1 MATENITTNMPPG
14 FLKAGMEDA
23 VTQAQNWATKPQTA
37 IGAPQQAGVD
47 PFTQQA
53 QDLAQSQLGL
63 GAFTRDPTT
72 GAVTNIGA
80 GGSGIT
86 GYAPYLTGTGTQ
98 AGAATLTG
106 PGAGQGLG
114 SIASYASP
122 YTQAIKD
129 TALTEF
135 DRQRG
140 VDKTQLGYDAVKA
153 GAFGGGRHGLTE
165 SDFLS
170 QSLKDR
176 AGLVAGF
183 DQDAFLNAQKA
194 RQTDQAGLMDL
205 AKQIQLQ
212 GSADL
217 ATIGGM
223 GGQGQLYGQAGLD
236 TAGQAERMRTY
247 EPQDRI
253 NWFSNLLAT
262 MGGGMPGQGT
272 STVTQQT
279 PQTAGM
285 GAATQG
291 LGSFN
296 IMRVLGDLWGGG

>member
-1 MATENITTNMPPG
+1 MATETVQTMMPPG

-37 IGAPQQAGVD
+37 IGAPTQAGVD

-53 QDLAQSQLGL
+53 QNLAQTQLGL

-72 GAVTNIGA
+72 GAVTDVA
-80 GGSGIT
+80 AGSGIT

-106 PGAGQGLG
+106 PGAGTGLG
-114 SIASYASP
+114 SISTYMSP

-129 TALTEF
+129 TALKSF
-135 DRQRG
+135 DDQRLIDQQG
-140 VDKTQLGYDAVKA
+140 LQHSALKA

-165 SDFLS
+165 SDFLQ
-170 QSLKDR
+170 QSLIDR
-176 AGLVAGF
+176 AKLVAGF
-183 DQDAFLNAQKA
+183 DQAAYGDAQAA
-194 RQTDQAGLMDL
+194 RRDDRQALMDL
-205 AKQIQLQ
+205 AKQTQMM
-212 GSADL
+212 GAADL
-217 ATIGGM
+217 ATLGGM
-223 GGQGQLYGQAGLD
+223 GGAGQLYGQAGLD
-236 TAGQAERMRTY
+236 TRAQADRMRTY

-253 NWFSNLLAT
+253 NWFANLLST
-262 MGGGMPGQGT
+262 LGGGMPGQAGT
-272 STVTQQT
+272 TTTGVQT

-291 LGSFN
+291 LGSYN
-296 IMRVLGDLWGGG
+296 IFRVLGDIWGQ

>member
-1 MATENITTNMPPG
+1 MATENITTMMPPG

-37 IGAPQQAGVD
+37 IGAPTQAGVD

-53 QDLAQSQLGL
+53 QDLAQTQLGL

-72 GAVTNIGA
+72 GAVTNVGA
-80 GGSGIT
+80 GTGIT

-98 AGAATLTG
+98 AGAAQLTG
-106 PGAGQGLG
+106 PGAGTGLG
-114 SIASYASP
+114 SISSYMSP

-129 TALTEF
+129 TALKSF
-135 DRQRG
+135 DDQRLIDQQG
-140 VDKTQLGYDAVKA
+140 LQHDALKA

-165 SDFLS
+165 SDFMQ
-170 QSLKDR
+170 QSLVDR
-176 AGLVAGF
+176 AKLVAGL
-183 DQDAFLNAQKA
+183 DQGAYADAQKA
-194 RQTDQAGLMDL
+194 RGLDRDALMDL
-205 AKQIQLQ
+205 AKQTQLM

-217 ATIGGM
+217 ATLGGM
-223 GGQGQLYGQAGLD
+223 GGAGQLYGQAGLD

-262 MGGGMPGQGT
+262 MGGGMPGQAGT
-272 STVTQQT
+272 TTQSVQT
-279 PQTAGM
+279 PQTSGM
-285 GAATQG
+285 AAATQG
-291 LGSFN
+291 LGAFN
-296 IMRVLGDLWGGG
+296 IMDVLGRIWGG